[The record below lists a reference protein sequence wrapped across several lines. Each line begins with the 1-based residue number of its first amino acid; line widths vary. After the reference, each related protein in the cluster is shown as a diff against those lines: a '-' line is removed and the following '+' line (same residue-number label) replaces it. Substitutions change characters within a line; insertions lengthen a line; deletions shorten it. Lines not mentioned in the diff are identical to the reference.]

1 MKDLDKEITP
11 EMVKDAAHYSNW
23 EQYKLVHRKEL
34 SQIEREARISELKRM
49 WDENTNLCVLD
60 KDDTVA
66 TLTLKLGKT
75 NQIIAKRIKELESE

>member
-1 MKDLDKEITP
+1 MSKYLEGMSEYDKGF
-11 EMVKDAAHYSNW
+11 VDGNRAKKALQA
-23 EQYKLVHRKEL
+23 EL
-34 SQIEREARISELKRM
+34 KSEIEREARISELKRM
-49 WDENTNLCVLD
+49 WDKNTNLCVLD

>member
-1 MKDLDKEITP
+1 MSKYPVISQNTKELNKNLDKW
-11 EMVKDAAHYSNW
+11 KA
-23 EQYKLVHRKEL
+23 
-34 SQIEREARISELKRM
+34 QIEREARISELKRM